1 MTEPSHHPALNIL
14 VVDDEPLAR
23 QRLTT
28 LVGDTQPDACV
39 LTADS
44 VVSARA
50 RMAEHTAPMDLLLL
64 DIEMPGTS
72 GLDWLDELQ
81 RAPQP
86 PAVILTTAWA
96 DYALPAIQRGADGYL
111 LKPVKAGELAAA
123 LDRARKH
130 NRLQQRTRPGTVPL
144 NTQGTGD
151 FLRMDELYYL
161 AAEDG
166 WVSVVSRDKQQA
178 SDRPLKDWEALLGN
192 QALRVHRSYLVNPDV
207 IQSLRREGSRSMVV
221 LGNGAALPI
230 SRRHLRSVRERL
242 VRR

>member
-1 MTEPSHHPALNIL
+1 MTDPTHRPALNIL
-14 VVDDEPLAR
+14 IVDDEPLAR
-23 QRLTT
+23 QRLST
-28 LVGDTQPDACV
+28 LVSDTQPDACT
-39 LTADS
+39 LTAES

-50 RMAEHTAPMDLLLL
+50 RMADHASPVDLILL
-64 DIEMPGTS
+64 DIEMPGTN

-81 RAPQP
+81 QATQP

-111 LKPVKAGELAAA
+111 LKPVKASELATA

-130 NRLQQRTRPGTVPL
+130 NRLQQGVSPRTVAL

-151 FLRMDELYYL
+151 FLRIEDLYYL

-166 WVSVVSRDKQQA
+166 WVSVVSRDNQQV
-178 SDRPLKDWEALLGN
+178 SDRPLKDWEALLGD
-192 QALRVHRSYLVNPDV
+192 QALRVHRSYVVNPDV
-207 IQSLRREGSRSMVV
+207 IQSLRREGNQSVV
-221 LGNGAALPI
+221 ILSNGVSLPI